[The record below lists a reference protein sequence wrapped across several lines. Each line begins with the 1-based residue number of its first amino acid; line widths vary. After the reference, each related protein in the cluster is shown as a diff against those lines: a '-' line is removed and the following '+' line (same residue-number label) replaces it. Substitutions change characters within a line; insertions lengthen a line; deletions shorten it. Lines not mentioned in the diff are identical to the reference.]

1 MLEALEK
8 LLILQDRDRRLLRL
22 RAEVADI
29 EPQRR
34 LVQNRR
40 AAAEESFE
48 TARLTTLRLESERKK
63 LELDA
68 DAKKELITKYSA
80 QQWQTRKN
88 EEYKALTHEIEM
100 CKEAIRELEDQ
111 QLSLMEQL
119 EAAEAAAKTAAE
131 DLEKARGD
139 CDLQLRQLADT
150 EVRLTKQ
157 LKDAEA
163 ARAEAAAAIDAQLLS
178 RYERILKSKGGNIV
192 VGIERGVCGGCH
204 MKLSRQ
210 DVINTQANR
219 EIVNCPNC
227 GRILYY
233 TRDMDVRPSE

>member
-48 TARLTTLRLESERKK
+48 KARLTTLRLESERKK